1 MESETESDSNNNIH
15 LQMWVNAFNNA
26 IVGAYKKIGHCRIT
40 NIKKEIET
48 MEETCIIKS
57 DADIDAYN
65 AQIDIFTN
73 QIERITA
80 CINADMDYQTNTN
93 GEHHGIC
100 ALFHGNE
107 VFLKKCGLVAL
118 LTRANYPEHLYYDY
132 YDDYDDGNSNNL
144 KINVKKQGFDVVYD
158 HLLNNEL
165 FSTIETQCIKNE
177 LQMMRASVIM
187 EMCKNDSHQI
197 KRRFLRVDSPY

>member
-1 MESETESDSNNNIH
+1 MESDSNNNVH
-15 LQMWVNAFNNA
+15 LKAWVSAFNNA
-26 IVGAYKKIGHCRIT
+26 IVGAYKRIGHCRIAD
-40 NIKKEIET
+40 IKNKIEN
-48 MEETCIIKS
+48 MEQTYIIKS
-57 DADIDAYN
+57 DADTDAYN
-65 AQIDIFTN
+65 AQIDIFTD
-73 QIERITA
+73 QMERITA
-80 CINADMDYQTNTN
+80 CINADMSDHIN
-93 GEHHGIC
+93 EDGIC

-107 VFLKKCGLVAL
+107 AVSKNGGLVAL
-118 LTRANYPEHLYYDY
+118 LSCANYPQHLYYDY
-132 YDDYDDGNSNNL
+132 YDDYDDGSSNNL
-144 KINVKKQGFDVVYD
+144 KINVNKQGFDVVYD

>member
-1 MESETESDSNNNIH
+1 MESNSNNNVH
-15 LQMWVNAFNNA
+15 LKAWVSAFNNA
-26 IVGAYKKIGHCRIT
+26 IVGAYKRIGHCRIAD
-40 NIKKEIET
+40 IKNKIES
-48 MEETCIIKS
+48 MEQTYIIKS

-65 AQIDIFTN
+65 AQIDIFTD
-73 QIERITA
+73 QMERITA
-80 CINADMDYQTNTN
+80 CIDTDMEMGDHTN
-93 GEHHGIC
+93 EHGIC

-107 VFLKKCGLVAL
+107 VVSKDGGLVAL
-118 LTRANYPEHLYYDY
+118 LSCTNYPQHLYYDY
-132 YDDYDDGNSNNL
+132 YDDYDDGSSNNL
-144 KINVKKQGFDVVYD
+144 KINVNKQGFDVVYD

>member
-1 MESETESDSNNNIH
+1 MESVSNNNIR
-15 LQMWVNAFNNA
+15 LKVWVSAFNNA
-26 IVGAYKKIGHCRIT
+26 TVGAYKRIGRYRIT
-40 NIKKEIET
+40 DINNIIEQT
-48 MEETCIIKS
+48 YIIKS

-73 QIERITA
+73 QMDRITA
-80 CINADMDYQTNTN
+80 CINADADDQTNTN
-93 GEHHGIC
+93 DECGLY

-107 VFLKKCGLVAL
+107 SVLKNGGLVAL
-118 LTRANYPEHLYYDY
+118 LSRANYPEHLYYDY
-132 YDDYDDGNSNNL
+132 YDDNDNENSINL

-158 HLLNNEL
+158 YLLNNEL
-165 FSTIETQCIKNE
+165 FSTIENQCIKNE
-177 LQMMRASVIM
+177 LQVMRASVIM

>member
-1 MESETESDSNNNIH
+1 MESDLNNNVH
-15 LQMWVNAFNNA
+15 LKAWVSALNNA
-26 IVGAYKKIGHCRIT
+26 IVGAYKKIGRYRIAD
-40 NIKKEIET
+40 IKNKIES
-48 MEETCIIKS
+48 MEQTYIIES

-65 AQIDIFTN
+65 AQIDIFTD
-73 QIERITA
+73 QMERITA
-80 CINADMDYQTNTN
+80 CIDADMSDHSNKY
-93 GEHHGIC
+93 GIC

-107 VFLKKCGLVAL
+107 VVSKNGGLVAL
-118 LTRANYPEHLYYDY
+118 LSCANYPQHLYYDY
-132 YDDYDDGNSNNL
+132 YDDNDDGSSNNL
-144 KINVKKQGFDVVYD
+144 KINVNKQGFDIVYD

-165 FSTIETQCIKNE
+165 FSTIETQSIKNE

>member
-1 MESETESDSNNNIH
+1 MESDLNNSIH
-15 LQMWVNAFNNA
+15 LKVWASAFNNA
-26 IVGAYKKIGHCRIT
+26 IIRAYKNIGHCRIT

-48 MEETCIIKS
+48 MEETCMIKS

-65 AQIDIFTN
+65 AQIDIFMN
-73 QIERITA
+73 QMERITA
-80 CINADMDYQTNTN
+80 CINVDMGDQTNTN
-93 GEHHGIC
+93 DEHGMC
-100 ALFHGNE
+100 ALFHGHE
-107 VFLKKCGLVAL
+107 AILKNNGLVAL
-118 LTRANYPEHLYYDY
+118 LSSANYPQHLYYDY

-158 HLLNNEL
+158 YVLNCHL